1 MEKVESKEKMRNMK
15 RGATIELPI
24 SSLETIRNNVSLL
37 NAKHLLEGKKWAS
50 KSYPK
55 KGIEIAAGQ
64 FSAQIVND
72 QQLAKTTKERITL
85 TQQLMQ
91 RLNISGVPLL
101 LVSIN
106 GQEFILHGADLYNGP
121 SKLINSIKQ
130 IVSSQK

>member
-1 MEKVESKEKMRNMK
+1 MNGYGLV
-15 RGATIELPI
+15 A
-24 SSLETIRNNVSLL
+24 ETIA
-37 NAKHLLEGKKWAS
+37 AKKD
-50 KSYPK
+50 
-55 KGIEIAAGQ
+55 IEIAAGQ

-106 GQEFILHGADLYNGP
+106 GQEFLLHGTDLYSGP
-121 SKLINSIKQ
+121 NKLINSIQQ